1 MGVQMK
7 KCAKCDFE
15 YGDEYDGCPQCAQ
28 SAASSPAKQTA
39 AIDGRTLVGL
49 SGAVLLFVGAFL
61 PIVSLP
67 IVGSVNYFNNGQGDG
82 IIIVGLALISALLI
96 LIRRYRGLWAT
107 GGLSLLMLGYTF
119 YTLTARIA
127 DARASMESQLA
138 GNPFIGLAQAA
149 MQSVQLQWGWAVL
162 VLGAVLL
169 LATAVMSEVRL
180 RQSQASSA
188 AEIV

>member
-7 KCAKCDFE
+7 KCAKCGFE
-15 YGDEYDGCPQCAQ
+15 YDDAYDGCPQCAQ
-28 SAASSPAKQTA
+28 SVEDRPAKQTI

-49 SGAVLLFVGAFL
+49 AGAILLFVGAFL

-67 IVGSVNYFNNGQGDG
+67 FVGSVNYFNNGQGDG

-96 LIRRYRGLWAT
+96 LIKRYRGLWAT
-107 GGLSLLMLGYTF
+107 GGLSLLVLGYTF
-119 YTLTARIA
+119 YTLSARIA
-127 DARASMESQLA
+127 DAKASMESQLA
-138 GNPFIGLAQAA
+138 GNPFIGIAQAA

-169 LATAVMSEVRL
+169 LAAAVMSEVRL
-180 RQSQASSA
+180 RKSPAPGA
-188 AEIV
+188 AAIA

>member
-1 MGVQMK
+1 MK
-7 KCAKCDFE
+7 KCAKCGFE
-15 YGDEYDGCPQCAQ
+15 YDDAYDGCPQCAQ
-28 SAASSPAKQTA
+28 SVEDRPAKQTI

-49 SGAVLLFVGAFL
+49 AGAILLFVGAFL

-67 IVGSVNYFNNGQGDG
+67 FVGSVNYFNNGQGDG

-96 LIRRYRGLWAT
+96 LIKRYRGLWAT
-107 GGLSLLMLGYTF
+107 GGLSLLVLGYTF
-119 YTLTARIA
+119 YTLSARIA
-127 DARASMESQLA
+127 DAKASMESQLA
-138 GNPFIGLAQAA
+138 GNPFIGIAQAA

-169 LATAVMSEVRL
+169 LAAAVMSEVRL

-188 AEIV
+188 AEIA